1 MKKIINNPENF
12 VDETMEGIVLA
23 YGDKVKFLNGRQEG
37 AFNKSAC
44 KRR

>member
-23 YGDKVKFLNGRQEG
+23 YDCFLLGTL
-37 AFNKSAC
+37 
-44 KRR
+44 

>member
-23 YGDKVKFLNGRQEG
+23 YGDAKTFPT
-37 AFNKSAC
+37 AHPSSSPC
-44 KRR
+44 PT